1 MKSILAMALLASAAW
16 PCYAAQIEVNQSIIT
31 IDGDIDLGD
40 FVALQSKTSILNNA
54 TVVLKSNGGKLL
66 PAIKIGE
73 LIKTKGYTTYVQ
85 EYCASACTLIWLAGQ
100 QRYMT
105 PTALIGLHA
114 AYDAGSGMVNG
125 MANALVGAYLNKIG
139 LPYEAVMYAT
149 SAGPDSMKWLT
160 VTDANKHGIDVSV
173 INTQTQPTLEQQAL
187 QVVGTYFAN
196 WSFNSS
202 PQALAN
208 MYWDS
213 ATYYGKMTSK
223 RDILIDKQKFIEQ
236 WPVRTYK
243 IRSGTTAVKCNRQ
256 PVTECS
262 VTGVVD
268 WEASN
273 QTKRSIGAA
282 SFDYVLRPRP
292 LGSWALNDNESI
304 ELRISLENVKVL
316 QRQITERC
324 DNANG
329 KYSSI
334 CPPP

>member
-1 MKSILAMALLASAAW
+1 MKSTLAMALLASVAW
-16 PCYAAQIEVNQSIIT
+16 PCYAAQIDVNQSTIT
-31 IDGDIDLGD
+31 IDGDIDFGD
-40 FVALQSKTSILNNA
+40 FVAIQSKTSILNNA

-73 LIKTKGYTTYVQ
+73 LIKTKGYATYVQ

-187 QVVGTYFAN
+187 QVVGIYFAN

-223 RDILIDKQKFIEQ
+223 RDILMDKQKFIEQ

-282 SFDYVLRPRP
+282 SFDYVLRPWP
-292 LGSWALNDNESI
+292 LGSRALNDNESI

-334 CPPP
+334 CPSP